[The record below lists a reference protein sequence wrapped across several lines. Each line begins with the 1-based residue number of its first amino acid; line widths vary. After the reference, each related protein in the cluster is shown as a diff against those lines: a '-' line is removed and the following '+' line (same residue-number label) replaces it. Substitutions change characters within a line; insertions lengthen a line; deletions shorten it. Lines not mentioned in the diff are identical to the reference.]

1 MNKRLLETEIRTTL
15 AYASGDLL
23 VVFMVAV
30 SILLSPPPS
39 HFLGGFWWEVAA
51 TAVPSHSLSL
61 PPTCTAGQSTVNQ
74 HFIVFRPCWHPPH
87 YLWQTLPGNK
97 HNHGRVLRPLLPD
110 HTPRPSASFSQRQLL
125 VQIRSS
131 LTHGCLYKALYCE
144 AQLPLLPRWQLTL
157 LRSLHQPLLHQ
168 WSAAFGALRERPMW
182 YFFASYIGIYDQDNN
197 KLSVTQKQKK

>member
-1 MNKRLLETEIRTTL
+1 MKNCLAAETSLYQINKRLLETEIRTTL
-15 AYASGDLL
+15 ASGDLL

-39 HFLGGFWWEVAA
+39 HFLGGFLVGGG
-51 TAVPSHSLSL
+51 SHRSSLPLPCL

-110 HTPRPSASFSQRQLL
+110 HTL
-125 VQIRSS
+125 
-131 LTHGCLYKALYCE
+131 
-144 AQLPLLPRWQLTL
+144 
-157 LRSLHQPLLHQ
+157 
-168 WSAAFGALRERPMW
+168 
-182 YFFASYIGIYDQDNN
+182 DQAH
-197 KLSVTQKQKK
+197 LSVKGSWSRSGRR